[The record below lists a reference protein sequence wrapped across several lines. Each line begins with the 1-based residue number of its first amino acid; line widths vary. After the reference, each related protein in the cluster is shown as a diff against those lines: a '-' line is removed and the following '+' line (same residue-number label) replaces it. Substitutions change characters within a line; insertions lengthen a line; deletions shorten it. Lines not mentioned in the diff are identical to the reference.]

1 MADNRQTLATTKALR
16 ERYTIRL
23 EPWRR
28 AAYQLAAK
36 RDGRNLANWMRH
48 ILDAAAEAALTK

>member
-1 MADNRQTLATTKALR
+1 MADNRPTPAPTQAPP

-36 RDGRNLANWMRH
+36 RDGRNLANWIKH